1 MHDEQNPLSL
11 EERVRLTRI
20 RTFFSNGAGNP
31 FAIMA
36 GGIVFALFLYDYGV
50 PQRTLLLWVIPIC
63 LFGVSIF
70 AFEYYVHRVGIA
82 PHNAQFFLQVR
93 SVLGGLASALF
104 GVTIAFLPESEGGA
118 PYFFAFIVCSTL
130 VTVCYMAY
138 ATVFSYCL
146 MINAVTVL
154 PYIVFYFYRY
164 FLHGDVIT
172 LLLGVTAVIWQ
183 IIVLVKALRVS
194 RYAVGEITS
203 GEHLRDEMVERRH
216 AEQALRASQEELLR
230 LASMLRLICDN
241 VPDMIWAKDLD
252 NRYVFV
258 NKSFSEKLLGL
269 KGTDEPLGKTYNFYR
284 QREQEQ
290 HPGDTD
296 WHTFGQYAEDVDHYT
311 LSRDEP
317 TIFEESGNVRG
328 KFVFLD
334 IHQSRFVDAQ
344 GEVIGTVGC
353 ARDIT
358 ERKASEAFV
367 HHLAH
372 HDVLTDLPNR
382 LMLTDR
388 LRQAL
393 AQARRD
399 RSKLAVLFVDLD
411 RLKPVNDSLGH
422 DVGDLLLKEVAVRL
436 CSVVA
441 RDEDTV
447 SRLGGDEFVILLP
460 RLIRE
465 HDAAMIAERV
475 LNTLSES
482 FLIGPHRID
491 ISASIG
497 VAVYPQHGEDVNV
510 LMKNADTAMYSAKR
524 NGRNGF
530 QFFG

>member
-1 MHDEQNPLSL
+1 MHDEQPPLSL
-11 EERVRLTRI
+11 EERVRLIRI

-50 PQRTLLLWVIPIC
+50 PERTLLLWITPVC
-63 LFGVSIF
+63 VLGASIF
-70 AFEYYVHRVGIA
+70 AFERYVHRVGIA
-82 PHNAQFFLQVR
+82 PHNAPLFLQVR

-104 GVTIAFLPESEGGA
+104 GVTIAFLPENPGGA

-130 VTVCYMAY
+130 VTVCYMAH
-138 ATVFSYCL
+138 ATVFAYGL

-154 PYIVFYFYRY
+154 PCIVFYFYRY
-164 FLHGDVIT
+164 LMHDDVLT

-183 IIVLVKALRVS
+183 IIVLLKALRVS
-194 RYAVGEITS
+194 RYAVGEISS
-203 GEHLRDEMVERRH
+203 GERLRDEMAERRH
-216 AEQALRASQEELLR
+216 AEQALRVSQEESLR

-241 VPDMIWAKDLD
+241 APDMIWAKDLD

-258 NKSFSEKLLGL
+258 NKSFSEKMLGL
-269 KGTDEPLGKTYNFYR
+269 KSTDEPLGKTYDFYR
-284 QREQEQ
+284 QREQERR
-290 HPGDTD
+290 PADAE
-296 WHTFGQYAEDVDHYT
+296 WHTFGQYAQDVDRYT
-311 LSRDEP
+311 LSREEP

-411 RLKPVNDSLGH
+411 RLKPVNDTLGH
-422 DVGDLLLKEVAVRL
+422 DVGDRLLKEVALRL
-436 CSVVA
+436 CGVVA
-441 RDEDTV
+441 REEDTV

-465 HDAAMIAERV
+465 LDAAMIAERV
-475 LNTLSES
+475 LNALSQS
-482 FLIGPHRID
+482 FLIGEHRIE

-497 VAVYPQHGEDVNV
+497 IAVYPQHGEDLTV

-524 NGRNGF
+524 NGRNSF
-530 QFFG
+530 QFFS